1 MSGSKRQAAGFI
13 SVPHF
18 DPYLVLVI
26 LFSLFPVGPLLQP
39 GYFWDAHDAR
49 HSVYFLFEFDRG
61 IQDGILYPRWQP
73 DFAFGYGYPFFNI
86 YGPLSSYVGELFHL
100 LGFGFPDAVKIV
112 FGLSVVG
119 SGLAMYGFVKRVM
132 GRQAGLVA
140 AVAYMVIPYRL
151 VDLYVRAALAES
163 LAYAF
168 VPLILWGAWAALHHP
183 RLANILGLALAYA
196 GLVFTH
202 PLTALLLTLIL
213 AFYAATLALMR
224 LNDEQPWRELSR
236 ESLFP
241 LLGHLGHLL
250 APVGLG
256 LALGLGL
263 SALFFLPAM
272 AENRFVRVDQ
282 WYGGRYAW
290 GGDFVEFFQLFS
302 PRWGF
307 GVSVPGPDDQ
317 VSFQVGVVPVVLS
330 LFAVVG
336 AARQRRPSPS
346 PRPSPPRGEGDGSPS
361 PQPSPPRGEGTD
373 SPSPRPS
380 PGRRDVVHPTA
391 RRLVAFFA
399 LLTAIS
405 LALMLSVSALLW
417 ELLPLVRL
425 VQFPW
430 RLLSVT
436 VISMAFL
443 CGAVAKKEN
452 TWPAPTTLVLVAL
465 LVLGSRPYMQARMS
479 EQETSLAG
487 LMRFQQSSDEMTG
500 STAWVQRIPTWS
512 PMADY
517 YIAGE
522 PITSKI
528 NYDTL
533 YAQPGRVHAQ
543 TLELRVDRELVEYWA
558 ERSVLLTFNTFYYP
572 GWHAYLLDPAT
583 NAVVE
588 ELPIAL
594 RGELGLMTVRVP
606 AGTGRVL
613 LRFEDTPI
621 RKLGTA
627 LSFASLSLMGLMLAG
642 RLIFRPGRR
651 RRM

>member
-1 MSGSKRQAAGFI
+1 MR
-13 SVPHF
+13 SVLRF
-18 DPYLVLVI
+18 DPYLIFIVI
-26 LFSLFPVGPLLQP
+26 FSLLPIGPLLQP
-39 GYFWDAHDAR
+39 GYLWDAHDAR
-49 HSVYFLFEFDRG
+49 HSVYFLFELDRG
-61 IQDGILYPRWQP
+61 VQDGILYPRWQP

-86 YGPLSSYVGELFHL
+86 YGPFSSCVGELFHL
-100 LGFGFPDAVKIV
+100 LGLGFTDAVKIV
-112 FGLSVVG
+112 FGLSVIG

-140 AVAYMVIPYRL
+140 AVAYMVLPYRL

-168 VPLILWGAWAALHHP
+168 VPPVLWGAWATLHHP
-183 RLANILGLALAYA
+183 RLANVLGLALAYA
-196 GLVFTH
+196 GLILTH

-213 AFYAATLALMR
+213 AFYVAALALMR
-224 LNDEQPWRELSR
+224 LNEQQPWREFSR

-250 APVGLG
+250 APVGFG
-256 LALGLGL
+256 LVLGLGL
-263 SALFFLPAM
+263 SAFFFLPAM
-272 AENRFVRVDQ
+272 TENRFVRIDQ

-317 VSFQVGVVPVVLS
+317 VSFQLGAVPVVLS
-330 LFAVVG
+330 LLAVAAAVTRRSPLSLGEG
-336 AARQRRPSPS
+336 AAI
-346 PRPSPPRGEGDGSPS
+346 
-361 PQPSPPRGEGTD
+361 
-373 SPSPRPS
+373 
-380 PGRRDVVHPTA
+380 HPTT

-399 LLTAIS
+399 LLTAIAV
-405 LALMLSVSALLW
+405 LLMLSVSAPLW
-417 ELLPLVRL
+417 QGLPLVRL

-436 VISMAFL
+436 VVSMAFL
-443 CGAVAKKEN
+443 CGVVAGN
-452 TWPAPTTLVLVAL
+452 GQDTPLPAPTTLILVAL

-479 EQETSLAG
+479 EQEVSPAG
-487 LMRFQQSSDEMTG
+487 LIRFQQSSDEMTG

-517 YIAGE
+517 YIAGK

-528 NYDTL
+528 NYGAL

-543 TLELRVDRELVEYWA
+543 TLQLRVDRELIEYSA

-572 GWHAYLLDPAT
+572 GWRAYLLDPAT

-594 RGELGLMTVRVP
+594 RGELGLITVRVP

-627 LSFASLSLMGLMLAG
+627 VSRCSLALAG
-642 RLIFRPGRR
+642 ILVGCLVFRLARPLKV
-651 RRM
+651 